1 MILKIEAEKEEL
13 EEWEET
19 QLSEVQR
26 ITKRGGLQYCKILQT
41 GQVK

>member
-1 MILKIEAEKEEL
+1 MTLKIEAEKEKF

-19 QLSEVQR
+19 QQSEVQGN
-26 ITKRGGLQYCKILQT
+26 TKRRGSQYCKFLQT